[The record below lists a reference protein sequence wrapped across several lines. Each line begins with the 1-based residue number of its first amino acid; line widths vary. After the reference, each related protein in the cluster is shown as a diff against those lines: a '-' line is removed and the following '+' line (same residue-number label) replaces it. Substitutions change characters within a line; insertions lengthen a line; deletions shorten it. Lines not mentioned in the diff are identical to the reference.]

1 MGVKELP
8 PGSQALASRAG
19 AAAAAKGSWEGY
31 CSTGSAEA
39 ARGARADV
47 VPEQQGSAQAN

>member
-19 AAAAAKGSWEGY
+19 AAAAKGSWEGD

-47 VPEQQGSAQAN
+47 MPEQQGSAQAN